1 MGVHRRLAGR
11 FAAALG
17 VLVVASLGLAACG
30 GGGADA
36 PLPPVPARTASTD
49 PFDDAVLHY
58 VDLTVAEADLPTLV
72 PFTGDYVPCDVRYDE
87 TDVARVGLR
96 IKGESTA
103 RPVGD
108 KPSWTLKTNEFVPGQ
123 RLHGKKKLH
132 LHNCVFDASFLHEPV
147 AYGLWRRA
155 GAPARRTA
163 HARVTLNG
171 RYLGVYVVVEPYDDG
186 FLDAHFADGD
196 GNLYEGVLGIDVTE
210 PAALEL
216 DTNEDEND
224 RADLEALAHVLLVEP
239 DAALEAALDRTL
251 AVESFLSYLAVE
263 ALLHHWD
270 GYAGQNVPSWVIGP
284 NPPHNWYAYG
294 DPSDGGRVTFL
305 PHSADTAFF
314 DLYAP
319 VLAPPAP
326 AAVLAVRVLAHPS
339 LRARFIDRVREIL
352 DTAWDTDALLA
363 EIDVAE
369 RRILA
374 SVHEGDANADFELS
388 TVADELGRLRRF
400 IRLRPEIVRPT
411 LR

>member
-1 MGVHRRLAGR
+1 MGAHRRLACR
-11 FAAALG
+11 VAAALG

-155 GAPARRTA
+155 GAPAAR
-163 HARVTLNG
+163 ARVTLNG
-171 RYLGVYVVVEPYDDG
+171 HLGGSVEPYDDG
-186 FLDAHFADGD
+186 FSTRTSPTAT
-196 GNLYEGVLGIDVTE
+196 VTCTKASSASTHGAGGASSTRTKRLRR
-210 PAALEL
+210 PRGA
-216 DTNEDEND
+216 
-224 RADLEALAHVLLVEP
+224 RRLVEP
-239 DAALEAALDRTL
+239 DAARGGLDRTL
-251 AVESFLSYLAVE
+251 AVSHPLLAVE
-263 ALLHHWD
+263 ALFHRTGTRGRTCCRSD
-270 GYAGQNVPSWVIGP
+270 RAQS
-284 NPPHNWYAYG
+284 PHNWYAYG
-294 DPSDGGRVTFL
+294 DQSDGGRVTFS
-305 PHSADTAFF
+305 PQRRHAFSTST
-314 DLYAP
+314 P
-319 VLAPPAP
+319 PGPPPPAP
-326 AAVLAVRVLAHPS
+326 AAVRVLAHPS

>member
-1 MGVHRRLAGR
+1 MADGR
-11 FAAALG
+11 
-17 VLVVASLGLAACG
+17 
-30 GGGADA
+30 
-36 PLPPVPARTASTD
+36 
-49 PFDDAVLHY
+49 
-58 VDLTVAEADLPTLV
+58 
-72 PFTGDYVPCDVRYDE
+72 
-87 TDVARVGLR
+87 
-96 IKGESTA
+96 
-103 RPVGD
+103 
-108 KPSWTLKTNEFVPGQ
+108 
-123 RLHGKKKLH
+123 
-132 LHNCVFDASFLHEPV
+132 
-147 AYGLWRRA
+147 WRRA

-171 RYLGVYVVVEPYDDG
+171 RYLGVYVAVEPYDDG

>member
-1 MGVHRRLAGR
+1 MGVHRRLAR
-11 FAAALG
+11 RVAAAAL
-17 VLVVASLGLAACG
+17 LVVAGVVPSCG
-30 GGGADA
+30 GGGAD
-36 PLPPVPARTASTD
+36 PIPPVPARTASED

-58 VDLTVAEADLPTLV
+58 VDLTVAEADLPALV
-72 PFTGDYVPCDVRYDE
+72 PFSDDYVPCDVRYDE

-108 KPSWTLKTNEFVPGQ
+108 KPSWTLKTNAFVSGQ
-123 RLHGKKKLH
+123 RLHGKKKVH

-171 RYLGVYVVVEPYDDG
+171 RYLGVYVVAEPYDDG

-210 PAALEL
+210 PGLLEL
-216 DTNEDEND
+216 DTNEDEDD

-239 DAALEAALDRTL
+239 DAALEAALERTL
-251 AVESFLSYLAVE
+251 VVESFLSYLAVE
-263 ALLHHWD
+263 ALVHHWD
-270 GYAGQNVPSWVIGP
+270 GYAGQNVPEWVANP
-284 NPPHNWYAYG
+284 SPPHNWYVYG

-314 DLYAP
+314 DVFAP

-326 AAVLAVRVLAHPS
+326 AAVLASRVLEHPS
-339 LRARFIDRVREIL
+339 LRARFVARVLEVL
-352 DTAWDTDALLA
+352 DTAWDVAAIDA
-363 EIDVAE
+363 EIDAMVA
-369 RRILA
+369 RILG
-374 SVHEGDANADFELS
+374 SVHEGDANADFDLAD
-388 TVADELGRLRRF
+388 VAGQIERLRRF
-400 IRLRPEIVRPT
+400 VRTRPGIVRPA

>member
-1 MGVHRRLAGR
+1 MGVHRRFAR
-11 FAAALG
+11 RVAAAWA
-17 VLVVASLGLAACG
+17 LVVASALLPACG
-30 GGGADA
+30 GGGAGA
-36 PLPPVPARTASTD
+36 SLPPVPARTASTD

-58 VDLTVAEADLPTLV
+58 VDLAVAEADLPALV
-72 PFTGDYVPCDVRYDE
+72 PFSDEYVPCDLRYDE

-96 IKGESTA
+96 IKGEATA

-108 KPSWTLKTNEFVPGQ
+108 KPSWTLKTNAFVSGQ
-123 RLHGKKKLH
+123 RLHGKKKVH

-155 GAPARRTA
+155 GVPARRTA

-186 FLDAHFADGD
+186 FLDRNFGDGD

-210 PAALEL
+210 PGMVEL

-239 DAALEAALDRTL
+239 DGALEAALDRTL
-251 AVESFLSYLAVE
+251 VVESFLGYLAVE

-270 GYAGQNVPSWVIGP
+270 GYAGQNVPAWVIGP

-305 PHSADTAFF
+305 PHSADTTFF

-326 AAVLAVRVLAHPS
+326 AAVLASRVLAHPS

-352 DTAWDTDALLA
+352 DTAWDTAALLA
-363 EIDVAE
+363 EIDAAE
-369 RRILA
+369 SRFLA
-374 SVHEGDANADFELS
+374 SVHEGDANADFVLS
-388 TVADELGRLRRF
+388 KVADGLGSLRRF
-400 IRLRPEIVRPT
+400 IRLRPGVVRPT

>member
-1 MGVHRRLAGR
+1 MGVHRRFAR
-11 FAAALG
+11 RVAAAWG
-17 VLVVASLGLAACG
+17 LVVAAVLLPACG
-30 GGGADA
+30 GGGAGA

-49 PFDDAVLHY
+49 PFDPAVLHY
-58 VDLTVAEADLPTLV
+58 VDLTVAEADLPALV
-72 PFTGDYVPCDVRYDE
+72 PFSDDYVPCDVRYDE

-96 IKGESTA
+96 IKGEATA
-103 RPVGD
+103 RPMGD
-108 KPSWTLKTNEFVPGQ
+108 KPSWTLKTNEFVSGQ
-123 RLHGKKKLH
+123 KLHGKKKVH

-155 GAPARRTA
+155 GVPARRTA

-186 FLDAHFADGD
+186 FLDRTFADGD
-196 GNLYEGVLGIDVTE
+196 GNLYEGVLGVDVTE
-210 PAALEL
+210 PADLEL

-224 RADLEALAHVLLVEP
+224 RADLEALAHALLVEP
-239 DAALEAALDRTL
+239 DGALEAALERTL
-251 AVESFLSYLAVE
+251 VVESFLGYLAVE

-270 GYAGQNVPSWVIGP
+270 GYAGQNVPAWVVGP

-305 PHSADTAFF
+305 PHSADTTFF

-326 AAVLAVRVLAHPS
+326 AAVLATRVLAHPS
-339 LRARFIDRVREIL
+339 LRARFIDRLREIL
-352 DTAWDTDALLA
+352 DTAWDVPALLA
-363 EIDVAE
+363 EIDAAE
-369 RRILA
+369 ARFLA
-374 SVHEGDANADFELS
+374 SVHEGDANADFVLAK
-388 TVADELGRLRRF
+388 VADELGNLRRF